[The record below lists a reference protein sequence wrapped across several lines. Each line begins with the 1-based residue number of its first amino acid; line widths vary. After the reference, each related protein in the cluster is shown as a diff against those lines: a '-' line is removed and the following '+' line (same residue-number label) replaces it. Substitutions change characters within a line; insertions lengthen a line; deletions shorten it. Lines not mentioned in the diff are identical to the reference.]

1 LKLNLDLV
9 VAVVIAALLV
19 ERVMLVLVEMVQK
32 AAHQLLMVGILRY
45 GLELKVDQE
54 LKNSILLDIL
64 LALNQQPEDLVEQVI
79 TVFQELVVE
88 VVEPINTPMSLLTV
102 VEVEM
107 ESSMFSTILN

>member
-1 LKLNLDLV
+1 M
-9 VAVVIAALLV
+9 VIAVLLV
-19 ERVMLVLVEMVQK
+19 EKVMLVLVEMVQQLP
-32 AAHQLLMVGILRY
+32 HQLSVVGILQH

-54 LKNSILLDIL
+54 LKNSILLDMVL
-64 LALNQQPEDLVEQVI
+64 LVLERSEDLVEQVI

-88 VVEPINTPMSLLTV
+88 VVEPINIPLSLLTV

>member
-1 LKLNLDLV
+1 LDLV

-19 ERVMLVLVEMVQK
+19 EKVMLVLVEMVHK
-32 AAHQLLMVGILRY
+32 LPHHLSVVGILQH

-102 VEVEM
+102 VEVET
-107 ESSMFSTILN
+107 ESSMFSMILN